1 MEGSNRDRE
10 LVCVLEDMQLLD
22 FAKGGGMEYIAYLC
36 KEADAKYGVRFP
48 DFPGCTAGGRTLEQ
62 ARESAA
68 GALTSYLEQMVE
80 QGESVP
86 EASTLDDLVGDPR
99 MQGSVVC
106 LVTAEAPE
114 KTVRVNIT
122 ARASQIEA
130 IDRLAKEAGM
140 TRSAFLVQTAIRE
153 GNVVARRRVLID

>member
-1 MEGSNRDRE
+1 
-10 LVCVLEDMQLLD
+10 
-22 FAKGGGMEYIAYLC
+22 MEYIAYLC
-36 KEADAKYGVRFP
+36 READGRYGARFP
-48 DFPGCTAGGRTLEQ
+48 DFPGCTASGRTLEA
-62 ARESAA
+62 ARDSAA
-68 GALTSYLEQMVE
+68 DALTSYLEQRIE

-86 EASTLDDLVGDPR
+86 EASTLDDLAGDPSIR
-99 MQGSVVC
+99 GCVVC

-130 IDRLAKEAGM
+130 IDRLAKSAGM

-153 GNVVARRRVLID
+153 GRYVGRRVAAD

>member
-1 MEGSNRDRE
+1 
-10 LVCVLEDMQLLD
+10 
-22 FAKGGGMEYIAYLC
+22 MEYLAYLSR
-36 KEADAKYGVRFP
+36 EVDARYGVRFP
-48 DFPGCTAGGRTLEQ
+48 DLPGCTAGGWTLEQ
-62 ARESAA
+62 ARESATD
-68 GALTSYLEQMVE
+68 ALTNYLEQRIE
-80 QGESVP
+80 QGDSVP

-99 MQGSVVC
+99 LQGCVVC

>member
-1 MEGSNRDRE
+1 
-10 LVCVLEDMQLLD
+10 
-22 FAKGGGMEYIAYLC
+22 MEYIAYLC
-36 KEADAKYGVRFP
+36 REVDGKYGARFP

-68 GALTSYLEQMVE
+68 DALASQLEQMIE
-80 QGESVP
+80 HGELMP
-86 EASTLDDLVGDPR
+86 EPSTLDDLVGDPR
-99 MQGSVVC
+99 MQGAVVC

-122 ARASQIEA
+122 ACASQIEA

>member
-1 MEGSNRDRE
+1 
-10 LVCVLEDMQLLD
+10 
-22 FAKGGGMEYIAYLC
+22 
-36 KEADAKYGVRFP
+36 
-48 DFPGCTAGGRTLEQ
+48 
-62 ARESAA
+62 
-68 GALTSYLEQMVE
+68 MVE
-80 QGESVP
+80 LGESVP

>member
-1 MEGSNRDRE
+1 
-10 LVCVLEDMQLLD
+10 
-22 FAKGGGMEYIAYLC
+22 MEYIAYLC
-36 KEADAKYGVRFP
+36 RESDGRYGARFP
-48 DFPGCTAGGRTLEQ
+48 DFPGCTASGRTLEA
-62 ARESAA
+62 ARDSAA
-68 GALTSYLEQMVE
+68 DALTSYLEQRIE

-86 EASTLDDLVGDPR
+86 EASTLDDLAGDPSIR
-99 MQGSVVC
+99 GCVVC

-130 IDRLAKEAGM
+130 IDRLAKDAGM

-153 GNVVARRRVLID
+153 GTVVARRRVLID